1 MAGELV
7 TERPGANWVRVPAAF
22 FLLHHAS
29 LYRMCLILK
38 STKRVNAGM
47 VAVSASRPFIS
58 YRRFVRPSRSCA
70 DLMRVVLNGLRR
82 TLNSVFVL

>member
-47 VAVSASRPFIS
+47 VAV
-58 YRRFVRPSRSCA
+58 
-70 DLMRVVLNGLRR
+70 
-82 TLNSVFVL
+82 